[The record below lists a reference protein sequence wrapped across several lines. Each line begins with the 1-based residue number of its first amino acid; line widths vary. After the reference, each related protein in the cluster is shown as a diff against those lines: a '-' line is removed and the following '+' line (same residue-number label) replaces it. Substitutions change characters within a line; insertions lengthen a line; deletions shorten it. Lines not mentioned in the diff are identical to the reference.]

1 MKKAGSVL
9 CLSNTV
15 TFALVKEELI
25 QVIRVVKIQ
34 IQIKAVKVSM
44 TPAAVYNKQYLISN
58 IQNEKVQYKW
68 LESVQL
74 VDKW

>member
-1 MKKAGSVL
+1 M
-9 CLSNTV
+9 
-15 TFALVKEELI
+15 
-25 QVIRVVKIQ
+25 
-34 IQIKAVKVSM
+34 KVSM

-74 VDKW
+74 LISVTIKQK